1 MSGITNIGGVMC
13 YASSA
18 IQLLA
23 SSVIL
28 FEDFKDHKE
37 NHELQKGT
45 FPIKIPFKINLK
57 IIFFSN
63 N

>member
-1 MSGITNIGGVMC
+1 MC